1 MAENRRP
8 ASGPPMGGPRGPH
21 GGGPGR
27 GPRGG
32 FGKPK
37 DLKGT
42 ALRTVKYIAARPVL
56 LIAALLCVVAEAVLN
71 VQATYMQKPIIDG
84 IAAAVA
90 AGQTDWPGLAEN
102 CVKLVLIYL
111 LVAAALYVQANLM
124 AQLAQRGCNK
134 LRKEL
139 FDKLQELPL
148 SYFDAHTHGELMSRF
163 TNDADNVQMALQN
176 SVIQLLSSVVTFV
189 AVVVMM
195 IRLSPMLFLVSL
207 VMLVGITAVFGFFG
221 KRSRKHYT
229 RQQAALGA
237 MNGNIQEMIE
247 GLKVVKAFN
256 HEEQAKGQFG
266 ALNEEFRDAA
276 SQAGYY
282 SSAIMP
288 IAGNLTNI
296 GYAITAMLGSLLAIT
311 TGGSTGFTL
320 GSLVVYLRYSQQVSQ
335 PVNQISMQMTTLL
348 SALAGAERIFQVMDT
363 QPEVNRGKVTL
374 VPVDKDAN
382 GSLSRFDRQGRPRAW
397 AWKVPR
403 NSGMTLVPVLVAE
416 DGETLTELGQAVREV
431 NGLKLLP
438 PGEDSPEGLW
448 VEFGPDGTLTEVR
461 DFTALAAH
469 GWAWKYPGPDGQMG
483 LHLIRGAVR
492 NVPGEEFCYAELRGA
507 VRLSQ
512 VDFSYVEG
520 KPVLKKMSVYAD
532 PGQKIAF
539 VGSTGAG
546 KTTVTNLINRFYEIQ
561 GGSITCDGIDVR
573 DIDKDSLRLSQGAVL
588 QDTHLFT
595 GTVMDNIRYGRLDAT
610 DEECIQAA
618 KTANADGFIRR
629 LPEGYQTLLTGDGA
643 NLSQG
648 QRQLLAIARAAVK
661 DPPIMVLDEAT
672 SSIDTRTEQ
681 HIQQG
686 MDALMEGRTV
696 FVIAHRLSTVRNS
709 DCIVVIEHGEIIEKG
724 SHAQLIEE
732 EGRYYQLYTGQF
744 ELD

>member
-1 MAENRRP
+1 MAENNTRP
-8 ASGPPMGGPRGPH
+8 AGRPAGGPPHGPGGPH
-21 GGGPGR
+21 

-42 ALRTVKYIAARPVL
+42 ALRTVKYIAAKPGL
-56 LIAALLCVVAEAVLN
+56 LVAAALCVIAEAVLS
-71 VQATYMQKPIIDG
+71 VWATYMQKPIIDG
-84 IAAAVA
+84 LANAVK
-90 AGQTDWPGLAEN
+90 AGQADWPGLATS
-102 CVKLVLIYL
+102 CAALVGVYL
-111 LVAAALYVQANLM
+111 LASAAIYFQANLM
-124 AQLAQRGCNK
+124 ARLAQRGCNK
-134 LRKEL
+134 LRREL
-139 FDKLQELPL
+139 FDKLQQLPL

-163 TNDADNVQMALQN
+163 TNDADNVQMALQQ
-176 SVIQLLSSVVTFV
+176 SVVQLLSSVVTFV
-189 AVVVMM
+189 SVVVMM
-195 IRLSPMLFLVSL
+195 IVLSPPMFLVSA
-207 VMLVGITAVFGFFG
+207 VMLAGVTAVFTFFG
-221 KRSRKHYT
+221 KRSRKYYA

-237 MNGNIQEMIE
+237 VNGNIQEMIE
-247 GLKVVKAFN
+247 GLKVVKAFT
-256 HEEQAKGQFG
+256 HEERAKKEFG
-266 ALNEEFRDAA
+266 ELNEEFREAA

-288 IAGNLTNI
+288 VALNLTYV
-296 GYAITAMLGSLLAIT
+296 GYAVTAMLGALLAIT
-311 TGGSTGFTL
+311 TGGATGFTL
-320 GSLVVYLRYSQQVSQ
+320 GSLVVYLRYNQQVTQ
-335 PVNQISMQMTTLL
+335 PVNQISMQMTTIL

-363 QPEVNRGKVTL
+363 DPEVDRGKVTL
-374 VPVDKDAN
+374 VPAEKDAN
-382 GSLSRFDRQGRPRAW
+382 GTLSVFSGEGRSRTW
-397 AWKVPR
+397 AWRVPR
-403 NSGMTLVPVLVAE
+403 SCGLSLVPVLV
-416 DGETLTELGQAVREV
+416 DGDEVLTELGLAEREKDG
-431 NGLKLLP
+431 GLKLLP
-438 PGEDSPEGLW
+438 PGQDPGAGVWVRLEDDGSLTPVTPERLSG
-448 VEFGPDGTLTEVR
+448 
-461 DFTALAAH
+461 H
-469 GWAWKYPGPDGQMG
+469 GWAWKYPDPDGTMG

-492 NVPGEEFCYAELRGA
+492 NVPGEEFCYTELRGA
-507 VRLSQ
+507 VRLSR

-520 KPVLKKMSVYAD
+520 KPVLKKLSVYAD

-561 GGSITCDGIDVR
+561 GGAITCDGIDVK
-573 DIDKDSLRLSQGAVL
+573 DIEKDSLRLSQGCVL

-610 DEECIQAA
+610 DEECVSAA

-629 LPEGYQTLLTGDGA
+629 LPDGYNTLITGDGG

-661 DPPIMVLDEAT
+661 DPPVMVLDEAT

-681 HIQQG
+681 YIQRG

-709 DCIVVIEHGEIIEKG
+709 DCIVVIEHGEIMEKG
-724 SHAQLIEE
+724 SHAQLMEE
-732 EGRYYQLYTGQF
+732 QGRYYQLYTGQF

>member
-1 MAENRRP
+1 MAENHAKPAGRP
-8 ASGPPMGGPRGPH
+8 AGGPPH
-21 GGGPGR
+21 GPG

-42 ALRTVKYIAARPVL
+42 ALRTVKYIAAKPGL
-56 LIAALLCVVAEAVLN
+56 LVAAALCVVAEAVLN
-71 VQATYMQKPIIDG
+71 VRATYMQKPIIDG
-84 IAAAVA
+84 LADAVK
-90 AGQTDWPGLAEN
+90 AGQADWPGLVTN
-102 CVKLVLIYL
+102 CLGLVGIYL
-111 LVAAALYVQANLM
+111 LAAAALYIEANLM
-124 AQLAQRGCNK
+124 ARLALRGCNK
-134 LRKEL
+134 LRREL
-139 FDKLQELPL
+139 FDKLQQLPL

-163 TNDADNVQMALQN
+163 TNDVDNVQMALQQ

-195 IRLSPMLFLVSL
+195 IVLSPLLFLASA
-207 VMLVGITAVFGFFG
+207 VMLAGVTAVFTFFG
-221 KRSRKHYT
+221 KRSRKYYA

-237 MNGNIQEMIE
+237 VNGNIQEMIE
-247 GLKVVKAFN
+247 GLKVVKAFT
-256 HEEQAKGQFG
+256 HEERAKKRFG
-266 ALNEEFRDAA
+266 ELNEEFRDAA

-282 SSAIMP
+282 ASAIMP
-288 IAGNLTNI
+288 VALNLTYV
-296 GYAITAMLGSLLAIT
+296 GYAVTAMLGALLAIT
-311 TGGSTGFTL
+311 TGGATGFTL
-320 GSLVVYLRYSQQVSQ
+320 GSLVVYLRYNQQVTQ
-335 PVNQISMQMTTLL
+335 PVNQISMQMTTIL
-348 SALAGAERIFQVMDT
+348 SALAGAERVFQVMDT
-363 QPEVNRGKVTL
+363 QPETDQGKVTL
-374 VPVDKDAN
+374 VPAEKDAN
-382 GSLSRFDRQGRPRAW
+382 GSLSVFSGEGRTRTW

-403 NSGMTLVPVLVAE
+403 SCALSLVPVLV
-416 DGETLTELGQAVREV
+416 DGDENLTELGVAEKEKGG
-431 NGLKLLP
+431 GLKLLP
-438 PGEDSPEGLW
+438 L
-448 VEFGPDGTLTEVR
+448 GPDIGDGVWVRLGDDGSLTPITPEEM
-461 DFTALAAH
+461 AGH
-469 GWAWKYPGPDGQMG
+469 GWAWKYPGPDGTMG

-492 NVPGEEFCYAELRGA
+492 NVPGEEFCYTELRGA
-507 VRLSQ
+507 VRLNH

-520 KPVLKKMSVYAD
+520 KKVLKNVSVYAN

-561 GGSITCDGIDVR
+561 GGVITCDGIDVK
-573 DIDKDSLRLSQGAVL
+573 DIEKDSLRLSQGCVL

-610 DEECIQAA
+610 DEECVSAA

-629 LPEGYQTLLTGDGA
+629 LPDGYNTLITGDGG

-661 DPPIMVLDEAT
+661 DPPVMVLDEAT

-681 HIQQG
+681 YIQRG

-709 DCIVVIEHGEIIEKG
+709 DCIVVIEHGEIMEKG
-724 SHAQLIEE
+724 SHAQLMEE
-732 EGRYYQLYTGQF
+732 QGRYYQLYTGQF